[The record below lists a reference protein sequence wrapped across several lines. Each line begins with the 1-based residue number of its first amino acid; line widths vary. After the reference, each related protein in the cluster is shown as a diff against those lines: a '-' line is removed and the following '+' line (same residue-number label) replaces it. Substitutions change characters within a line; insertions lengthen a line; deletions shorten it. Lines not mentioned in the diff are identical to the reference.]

1 MKKRF
6 MLKEVHEIKIQ
17 ESVKI
22 ECEMVL
28 HVA

>member
-1 MKKRF
+1 